1 MLSQLCREALDKNRV
16 VEERR
21 WNRTKPP
28 TLCTF
33 HAPLLSH
40 PRYPSWLPSPLNWLW
55 RIGWDVALPFRVGY
69 PHQWLWDSCA
79 HATVLSHID
88 IELAQQEIFSLLY
101 AQQDDGFIPHLIW
114 NKKSMH
120 WVDRMSQPFY
130 PRLHFSPFIQ
140 PPALASAVEAIFL
153 HSQNMGF
160 LREVLPHV
168 QAYYLHLEKTRSKGE
183 DGLLEIIISYEG
195 GRDRSPEYDEVY
207 GSSTANSVW
216 PMVRLLIRY
225 YALGWNEEKIFHRSL
240 FRVKDLLLNCV
251 YVQNLLSLSRLL
263 ELVGEDKHR
272 RLLLSLAERCEESIL
287 GKMYDDRS
295 GLFYSLDSRQGGDKR
310 LPVNTISSLFPL
322 ILPHIPEE
330 WVERLVKEHLLNPQ
344 EYWTPYP
351 LPAVPLMRD
360 KPLKMRHVIW
370 RGPQTWVYSNWYIVK
385 GLRKQAQRFSR
396 EEYKGIADHIT
407 TKTEELI
414 LREGF
419 HDFYDSQTGR
429 GSGVSPFSWST
440 LILDM
445 A

>member
-1 MLSQLCREALDKNRV
+1 M
-16 VEERR
+16 
-21 WNRTKPP
+21 
-28 TLCTF
+28 
-33 HAPLLSH
+33 
-40 PRYPSWLPSPLNWLW
+40 
-55 RIGWDVALPFRVGY
+55 GWDVALPFRAGY

-88 IELAQQEIFSLLY
+88 IQLAQQEIFSLLY
-101 AQQDDGFIPHLIW
+101 AQEANGFIPHLIW

-130 PRLHFSPFIQ
+130 PHPHFSPFIQ
-140 PPALASAVEAIFL
+140 PPALASAVEAIFSC
-153 HSQNMGF
+153 SQDMSF
-160 LREVLPHV
+160 LRAVLPHL
-168 QAYYLHLEKTRSKGE
+168 QAYYLHLDKTRSKGE

-207 GSSTANSVW
+207 GSSTAKSVW
-216 PMVRLLIRY
+216 PMVKLLIRY
-225 YALGWNEEKIFHRSL
+225 YLLGWDEEKIFHHSL

-251 YVQNLLSLSRLL
+251 YVQNLLCLSHLL
-263 ELVGEDKHR
+263 ELVSENEHET
-272 RLLLSLAERCEESIL
+272 LFLSLAERCEESIL

-310 LPVNTISSLFPL
+310 LPANTISSLFPL
-322 ILPHIPEE
+322 ILPHIPEG
-330 WVERLVKEHLLNPQ
+330 WVERLVKEHLLNPR

-351 LPAVPLMRD
+351 LPAVPGSGNPEQ
-360 KPLKMRHVIW
+360 KGHVIW
-370 RGPQTWVYSNWYIVK
+370 RGSQTWVYPNWYIVK
-385 GLRKQAQRFSR
+385 GLRKQAQRFGQ

-407 TKTEELI
+407 TRTEELI

-445 A
+445 IER